1 MPRAILICLIVLP
14 LQLLAAKAD
23 SVLTTEH
30 MWLYGVGHSNV
41 LDTYLSPLEYTGPT
55 ATILHRTE
63 RRARW
68 GKGKVSVQGLYG
80 GNLSVLSSPTQDADE
95 WDGNFSAAFGWHYN
109 WHPVPSLRLA
119 AGAMLEGAIGFTYHL
134 RNGNNPAQG
143 RVGAQFLAS
152 GIAEYAFRI
161 ARRRLTSRLQLDL
174 PLMGAMFS
182 PNYGQSYYEIFSLGH
197 YNRNVC
203 LTHPFNAPSAHLLL
217 TLQVPLGRRAVISAG
232 YDCNIRQSH
241 VNHLKHHHWSHRFV
255 IGYVR
260 RLSIH

>member
-1 MPRAILICLIVLP
+1 M
-14 LQLLAAKAD
+14 AAETD
-23 SVLTTEH
+23 SIGPTEH
-30 MWLYGVGHSNV
+30 LWLYGVGHTNV
-41 LDTYLSPLEYTGPT
+41 LDTYLSPLEYTGPSL
-55 ATILHRTE
+55 AFIHRTE

-68 GKGKVSVQGLYG
+68 GGGKVTVQGLY
-80 GNLSVLSSPTQDADE
+80 SADMAVLSSPTDDADE

-109 WHPVPSLRLA
+109 WRPVPSLRLA
-119 AGAMLEGAIGFTYHL
+119 AGAMLEGALGFTYNL

-143 RVGAQFLAS
+143 RLGMQLMAS
-152 GIAEYAFRI
+152 SIAEYAFRI
-161 ARRRLTSRLQLDL
+161 RRQRFSSRLQVDF
-174 PLMGAMFS
+174 PLMGGMFS

-197 YNRNVC
+197 YDHNVC
-203 LTHPFNAPSAHLLL
+203 LTHPFNAPSAHMLL
-217 TLQVPLGRRAVISAG
+217 TLQVPLGRRAMISAG